1 MGHRVLAGKF
11 RHCDKESMGIPVI
24 QNPTEFHVNIINRLN
39 PFGELSDPFKD
50 DFFRSL
56 AWRPMYRLMEDQPMM
71 RIDLKEDDKQFVVTA
86 ELPGVSKED
95 IKVSIE
101 GNQVSLSAEVK
112 REKEVKEGEKVL
124 RSERYHGRV
133 ARTLLLDES
142 VDQAQCK
149 ARYENGVLELTLPK
163 AQQSES
169 KLLEIA

>member
-1 MGHRVLAGKF
+1 MV
-11 RHCDKESMGIPVI
+11 IPDI

-39 PFGELSDPFKD
+39 PFGEHADPFKD
-50 DFFRSL
+50 DFLRSL
-56 AWRPMYRLMEDQPMM
+56 AWRPMVRLMDDQPMM
-71 RIDLKEDDKQFVVTA
+71 RIDLKEDDHQFVVTA
-86 ELPGVSKED
+86 ELPGVNKED

-112 REKEVKEGEKVL
+112 REKEEKDGEKIL

-142 VDQAQCK
+142 VDQSKSK

-163 AQQSES
+163 SQQGVS